1 MLGLSTIQDEVIP
14 WRQRFLRYLE
24 IKLIV
29 LFNTEIR
36 RAIGN
41 LSFLM
46 PVVDWVIIP
55 IVIEFQG
62 LFNII
67 QSINLIKKPLA
78 TKIILRLLH
87 SYLILFKHR
96 FLLGLGLGKLFF
108 HPIFRAAFHKWL
120 QLAAWLFGSQAC

>member
-1 MLGLSTIQDEVIP
+1 LLGLSTILDEVIP

-29 LFNTEIR
+29 LSNTEIR

-46 PVVDWVIIP
+46 LVVDWVIIP

-78 TKIILRLLH
+78 TNIILRLLH
-87 SYLILFKHR
+87 SYLILFKHL
-96 FLLGLGLGKLFF
+96 FMLGLAVGKLLL
-108 HPIFRAAFHKWL
+108 HLIFQSAFHKWL
-120 QLAAWLFGSQAC
+120 QLAAWLFGY